1 MDNTLLIL
9 GAFGA
14 ILILVILITVFR
26 VITLVDVAKGSDK
39 KRASSSNFNNALLM
53 PIFGLLFL
61 GGIFYYSWASYED
74 YKLPVASDHGV
85 RTDELF
91 WITMLVTGGVFVITH
106 ILLFW
111 YGWRYRFSEKKK
123 ALFYPDNTKLELA
136 WTIVPAIALTVLI
149 LSGLFVWNDMT
160 AEAPEEAI
168 NIEVMGYQFAWG
180 VRYPGDDGELGD
192 YNYQLIDNVN
202 AFGVN
207 FNDKAALDD
216 FMPLKLVI
224 PKGTPVNLNIRARDV
239 LHSVFLPH
247 FRVKMDAVPGMP
259 TNFHFV
265 ATKTTEEVRAETK
278 NPDFKYE
285 MACTEICGRGHF
297 SMRMEVEVLTKEE
310 YDKWASEQK
319 TWVNMNQD
327 YFTEGKGKRFELPKL
342 AEEGQENEEKLSVK
356 AAL

>member
-1 MDNTLLIL
+1 MVNTLIIL
-9 GAFGA
+9 GA
-14 ILILVILITVFR
+14 ILILVILVTVFR

-39 KRASSSNFNNALLM
+39 KRASGSNTTNALLW
-53 PIFGLLFL
+53 PIFGILFF
-61 GGIFYYSWASYED
+61 GSIFYYSFAAYED
-74 YKLPVASDHGV
+74 YKLPVASIHGV
-85 RTDELF
+85 ETDELF
-91 WITMLVTGGVFVITH
+91 WITMIVTGIVFILTH

-111 YGWRYRFSEKKK
+111 YSWKYKFGENKK

-136 WTIVPAIALTVLI
+136 WTVVPAIALTVLI
-149 LSGLFVWNDMT
+149 LSGLFVWNDIT
-160 AEAPEEAI
+160 DEAPEDAI

-180 VRYPGDDGELGD
+180 VRYPGADGELGD
-192 YNYQLIDNVN
+192 YNYQLIDQIN

-216 FMPLKLVI
+216 FTPIKLVI
-224 PKGTPVNLNIRARDV
+224 PKDTPINLNIRARDV

-265 ATKTTEEVRAETK
+265 ATHTTEEMRNETK

-310 YDKWASEQK
+310 YKKWASEQK

-327 YFTEGKGKRFELPKL
+327 YFTEGQGKKFNLPSL
-342 AEEGQENEEKLSVK
+342 ADKSQEKEEKLSVN